1 MTTVLVVDD
10 SSITLAMVRALLRR
24 HGYDTVETQSAP
36 GALALITGAKPGV
49 VIADLK
55 MPGMNGYELA
65 QAIRSDP
72 ALADLPIVFY
82 TAYYEAAQDCAR
94 TVEVADTRIVPKSGE
109 PHLLIDAVADAL
121 GA

>member
-1 MTTVLVVDD
+1 
-10 SSITLAMVRALLRR
+10 
-24 HGYDTVETQSAP
+24 
-36 GALALITGAKPGV
+36 

-65 QAIRSDP
+65 QAIRRDP

-82 TAYYEAAQDCAR
+82 TAYYEAAQECAS
-94 TVEVADTRIVPKSGE
+94 TVEVADARIVPKSGQ